1 MTFAEKV
8 DNVLEA
14 LNGFEVALIR
24 FRDSLW
30 ELRGEASTQLD
41 VAPRKTEAFKEQL
54 IRILKQENWK
64 PTKVAKRYGVSRRTV
79 HRWMKEYG
87 IQKGGLA

>member
-14 LNGFEVALIR
+14 LNGFEVALLR

-30 ELRGEASTQLD
+30 ELRGEESTQLD
-41 VAPRKTEAFKEQL
+41 VVPRKTEAFRKQL
-54 IRILKQENWK
+54 IRILQQENWNR
-64 PTKVAKRYGVSRRTV
+64 TRVSQRYGVSRRTV
-79 HRWMKEYG
+79 HRWMVEYG
-87 IQKGGLA
+87 IKKGDRL